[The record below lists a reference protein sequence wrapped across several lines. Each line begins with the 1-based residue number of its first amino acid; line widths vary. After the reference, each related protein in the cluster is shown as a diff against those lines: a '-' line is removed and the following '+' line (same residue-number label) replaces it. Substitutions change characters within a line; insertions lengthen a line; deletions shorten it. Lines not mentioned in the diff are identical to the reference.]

1 MYLILMRLIYGL
13 SRSGKNP
20 TDMGTVHKEVRFRIY
35 EGFAKYGAPPTP
47 EDLARDTSLTIS
59 EIQTVL
65 QELATTRNIVINE
78 HYRILMAHPFSSIPL
93 GFSVMGTSTLW
104 WGGCAWDSFAL
115 PNLLSTEVVVAT
127 TCLNC
132 SRAHSWRVDP
142 DTPPQGQQIAHFLI
156 PTSRMWDDV
165 IHTCG
170 NQRIFCDELCLKK
183 WLKNSGND
191 YGYSMDLE
199 TLWNLSR
206 SWYEGRLNYE
216 YERREPSAALDYF
229 KSVGLRGEF
238 WGIK

>member
-1 MYLILMRLIYGL
+1 MRLIYGL

>member
-183 WLKNSGND
+183 WLKNSGHD

>member
-132 SRAHSWRVDP
+132 SQSHSWRVDP

-191 YGYSMDLE
+191 YGYSMNLE

>member
-1 MYLILMRLIYGL
+1 MEKVL
-13 SRSGKNP
+13 K
-20 TDMGTVHKEVRFRIY
+20 DVRFRIY
-35 EGFAKYGAPPTP
+35 EAFAKYGTPPTP
-47 EDLARDTSLTIS
+47 EELARDTSLTIS

-65 QELATTRNIVINE
+65 QELATTRNIVIDK

-93 GFSVMGTSTLW
+93 GFSVMGSSTLW
-104 WGGCAWDSFAL
+104 WGGCAWDSFAV

-132 SRAHSWRVDP
+132 SQSHSWRVDP
-142 DTPPQGQQIAHFLI
+142 NTPPQGQQIAHFLI
-156 PTSRMWDDV
+156 PTGRMWDDV

-170 NQRIFCDELCLKK
+170 NQRIFCNEICLKK
-183 WLKNSGND
+183 WLESSGNS

-206 SWYEGRLNYE
+206 TWYEGRLNYE

-229 KSVGLRGEF
+229 KSVGLSGEF

>member
-1 MYLILMRLIYGL
+1 ME
-13 SRSGKNP
+13 
-20 TDMGTVHKEVRFRIY
+20 TVLKDVRFRIY
-35 EGFAKYGAPPTP
+35 EAFAKYGIPPTP
-47 EDLARDTSLTIS
+47 EDLARDTSLTIF

-65 QELATTRNIVINE
+65 QELATTRNIVIDE
-78 HYRILMAHPFSSIPL
+78 HYGILMAHPFSSIPL
-93 GFSVMGTSTLW
+93 GFSVMGSSTLW

-132 SRAHSWRVDP
+132 SQSHSWRVDP
-142 DTPPQGQQIAHFLI
+142 NTPPQGQQIAHFLI

-170 NQRIFCDELCLKK
+170 NQRIFCDEICLKK
-183 WLKNSGND
+183 WLESSGND
-191 YGYSMDLE
+191 SGYSMDLK

-206 SWYEGRLNYE
+206 TWYEGRLNYE

-229 KSVGLRGEF
+229 KSVGLTGEF

>member
-1 MYLILMRLIYGL
+1 MRLIYGL

-132 SRAHSWRVDP
+132 SQSHSWRVDP

>member
-132 SRAHSWRVDP
+132 SQSHSWRVDP

-191 YGYSMDLE
+191 YGYSMNLE

-216 YERREPSAALDYF
+216 YERRDPSAALDYF

>member
-1 MYLILMRLIYGL
+1 MNQRALA
-13 SRSGKNP
+13 
-20 TDMGTVHKEVRFRIY
+20 DMETALKDVRFRIY
-35 EGFAKYGAPPTP
+35 EAFAKYGIPPTP
-47 EDLARDTSLTIS
+47 EDLARDSSLTIS
-59 EIQTVL
+59 EIQKVL
-65 QELATTRNIVINE
+65 QELATTRNIVTDE

-93 GFSVMGTSTLW
+93 GFSVMGSSTLW

-132 SRAHSWRVDP
+132 SQSHSWRVDP
-142 DTPPQGQQIAHFLI
+142 NTPPQGQQIAHFLI

-170 NQRIFCDELCLKK
+170 NQRIFCDEICLKK
-183 WLKNSGND
+183 WLESSGND
-191 YGYSMDLE
+191 HGYSMDLM

-206 SWYEGRLNYE
+206 TWYEGRLNYE

-238 WGIK
+238 WGMK

>member
-132 SRAHSWRVDP
+132 SQSHSWRVDP
-142 DTPPQGQQIAHFLI
+142 NTPPQGQQIAHFLI

-170 NQRIFCDELCLKK
+170 NQRIFCDEICLKK
-183 WLKNSGND
+183 WLESSGND
-191 YGYSMDLE
+191 FGYSMDLK

-206 SWYEGRLNYE
+206 TWYEGRLNYE

>member
-1 MYLILMRLIYGL
+1 MRLIYGL

-229 KSVGLRGEF
+229 KSVGLSGEF

>member
-1 MYLILMRLIYGL
+1 MRLIYGL

-132 SRAHSWRVDP
+132 SQSHSWRVDP

-191 YGYSMDLE
+191 YGYSMNLE

>member
-1 MYLILMRLIYGL
+1 ME
-13 SRSGKNP
+13 
-20 TDMGTVHKEVRFRIY
+20 TVLKDVRFRIY
-35 EGFAKYGAPPTP
+35 EAFAKYGTPPTP
-47 EDLARDTSLTIS
+47 EELERDTSLTIS
-59 EIQTVL
+59 EIQPVL
-65 QELATTRNIVINE
+65 QELATTRNIVIDE

-170 NQRIFCDELCLKK
+170 NQRIFCDENCLKK
-183 WLKNSGND
+183 WLEGSGND
-191 YGYSMDLE
+191 RGYSMDLK

-206 SWYEGRLNYE
+206 TWYEGRLNFE

-229 KSVGLRGEF
+229 KSVGLSGEF

>member
-1 MYLILMRLIYGL
+1 MNQRALA
-13 SRSGKNP
+13 
-20 TDMGTVHKEVRFRIY
+20 DMETALKDVRFRIY
-35 EGFAKYGAPPTP
+35 EAFAKYGIPPTP

-59 EIQTVL
+59 EIQKVL
-65 QELATTRNIVINE
+65 QDLAATRNIVIDE

-93 GFSVMGTSTLW
+93 GFSVMGSSTLW

-132 SRAHSWRVDP
+132 SQSHSWRVDP
-142 DTPPQGQQIAHFLI
+142 NNPPQGQQIAHFLI

-170 NQRIFCDELCLKK
+170 NQRIFCDEICLKK
-183 WLKNSGND
+183 WLESSGND
-191 YGYSMDLE
+191 HGYSMDLM

-206 SWYEGRLNYE
+206 TWYEGRLNYE

-238 WGIK
+238 WGMK

>member
-1 MYLILMRLIYGL
+1 MNQRALA
-13 SRSGKNP
+13 
-20 TDMGTVHKEVRFRIY
+20 DMETALKDVRFRIY
-35 EGFAKYGAPPTP
+35 EAFAKYRTPPTP
-47 EDLARDTSLTIS
+47 EELARDTSLTIS

-65 QELATTRNIVINE
+65 QELATTRNIVTDE

-93 GFSVMGTSTLW
+93 GFSVMGSSTLW

-132 SRAHSWRVDP
+132 SESHSWRVDP
-142 DTPPQGQQIAHFLI
+142 NTAPQGQQIAHFLI

-170 NQRIFCDELCLKK
+170 NQRIFCDEICLKK
-183 WLKNSGND
+183 WLESSGND
-191 YGYSMDLE
+191 FGYSMDLKI
-199 TLWNLSR
+199 LWNLSR
-206 SWYEGRLNYE
+206 TWYEGRLNYE

-229 KSVGLRGEF
+229 KSVGLSGEF

>member
-1 MYLILMRLIYGL
+1 MNQRALA
-13 SRSGKNP
+13 
-20 TDMGTVHKEVRFRIY
+20 DMETALKDVRFRIY
-35 EGFAKYGAPPTP
+35 EAFAKYGIPPTP
-47 EDLARDTSLTIS
+47 EDLASDTSLTIS
-59 EIQTVL
+59 EIQKVL
-65 QELATTRNIVINE
+65 QDLAATRNIVIDE

-93 GFSVMGTSTLW
+93 GFSVMGSSTLW

-132 SRAHSWRVDP
+132 SQSHSWRVDP
-142 DTPPQGQQIAHFLI
+142 NNPPQGQQIAHFLI

-170 NQRIFCDELCLKK
+170 NQRIFCDEICLKK
-183 WLKNSGND
+183 WLESSGND
-191 YGYSMDLE
+191 HGYSMDLM

-206 SWYEGRLNYE
+206 TWYEGRLNYE
-216 YERREPSAALDYF
+216 YERGEPSAALDYF

-238 WGIK
+238 WGMK

>member
-132 SRAHSWRVDP
+132 SQSHSWRVDP

>member
-1 MYLILMRLIYGL
+1 METAL
-13 SRSGKNP
+13 K
-20 TDMGTVHKEVRFRIY
+20 DVRFRIY
-35 EGFAKYGAPPTP
+35 EAFAKYGIPPTP

-59 EIQTVL
+59 EIQKVL
-65 QELATTRNIVINE
+65 QELATTRNIVIDE

-93 GFSVMGTSTLW
+93 GFSVMGSSTLW

-132 SRAHSWRVDP
+132 SQSHSWRVDP
-142 DTPPQGQQIAHFLI
+142 NNPPQGQQIAHFLI

-170 NQRIFCDELCLKK
+170 NQRIFCDEICLKK
-183 WLKNSGND
+183 WLESSGND
-191 YGYSMDLE
+191 HGYSMDLM

-206 SWYEGRLNYE
+206 TWYEGRLNYE

-238 WGIK
+238 WGMK

>member
-1 MYLILMRLIYGL
+1 MNQRALA
-13 SRSGKNP
+13 
-20 TDMGTVHKEVRFRIY
+20 DMEAALKDVRFRIY
-35 EGFAKYGAPPTP
+35 EAFAKYGIPPTP

-59 EIQTVL
+59 EIQKVL
-65 QELATTRNIVINE
+65 QELATTRNIVIDE

-93 GFSVMGTSTLW
+93 GFSVMGSGTLW

-127 TCLNC
+127 TCMNC
-132 SRAHSWRVDP
+132 SQSHSWRVDP
-142 DTPPQGQQIAHFLI
+142 NTAPQGQQIAHFLI

-170 NQRIFCDELCLKK
+170 NQRIFCDEICLKK
-183 WLKNSGND
+183 WLESSGND
-191 YGYSMDLE
+191 HGYSMDLM

-206 SWYEGRLNYE
+206 TWYEGRLNYE

-229 KSVGLRGEF
+229 KSVGLSGEF

>member
-132 SRAHSWRVDP
+132 SQSHSWRVDP

-170 NQRIFCDELCLKK
+170 NQRIFCNEICLKK
-183 WLKNSGND
+183 WLESSGND
-191 YGYSMDLE
+191 YGYSMDLK

-229 KSVGLRGEF
+229 KSVGLSGEF
-238 WGIK
+238 WGMK

>member
-65 QELATTRNIVINE
+65 QELATTRNIVNNE

>member
-1 MYLILMRLIYGL
+1 MRLIYGL
-13 SRSGKNP
+13 SRRGKNP

-216 YERREPSAALDYF
+216 YERRDPSAALDYF

-238 WGIK
+238 WGIT

>member
-1 MYLILMRLIYGL
+1 MNQRALA
-13 SRSGKNP
+13 
-20 TDMGTVHKEVRFRIY
+20 DMETALKDVRFRIY
-35 EGFAKYGAPPTP
+35 EAFAKYGIPPTP
-47 EDLARDTSLTIS
+47 EDLARDSSLTIS
-59 EIQTVL
+59 EIQKVL
-65 QELATTRNIVINE
+65 QELATTRNIVTDE

-93 GFSVMGTSTLW
+93 GFSVMGSSTLW

-132 SRAHSWRVDP
+132 SQSHSWRVDP
-142 DTPPQGQQIAHFLI
+142 NTPPQGQQIAHFLI

-170 NQRIFCDELCLKK
+170 NQRIFCDEICLKK
-183 WLKNSGND
+183 WLESSGND
-191 YGYSMDLE
+191 HGYSMDLM

-206 SWYEGRLNYE
+206 TWYEGRLNYE

-229 KSVGLRGEF
+229 KSVGLSGEF